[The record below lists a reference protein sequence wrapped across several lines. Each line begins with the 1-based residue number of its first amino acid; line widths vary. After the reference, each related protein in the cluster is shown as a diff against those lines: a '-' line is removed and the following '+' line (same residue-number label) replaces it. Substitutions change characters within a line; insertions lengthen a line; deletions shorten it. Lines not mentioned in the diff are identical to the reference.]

1 MTASWEKGLTGVADG
16 SISKE
21 EYTEKM
27 NSFVV
32 ANTNLVKGLSN
43 QYQMTRLF
51 DRTKPY
57 YEKQKKPSAK
67 KGSTGKTGSK
77 KGE

>member
-1 MTASWEKGLTGVADG
+1 
-16 SISKE
+16 
-21 EYTEKM
+21 M

-32 ANTNLVKGLSN
+32 SNTNMVKGLSN

-57 YEKQKKPSAK
+57 YEK
-67 KGSTGKTGSK
+67 SK
-77 KGE
+77 KTTARKPKAETAAADAK